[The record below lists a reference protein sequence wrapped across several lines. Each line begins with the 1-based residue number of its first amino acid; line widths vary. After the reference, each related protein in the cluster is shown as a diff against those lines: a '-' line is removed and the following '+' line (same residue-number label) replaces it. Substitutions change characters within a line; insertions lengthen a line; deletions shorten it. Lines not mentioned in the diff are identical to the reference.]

1 MQQNG
6 GLGTKRVVL
15 DDYSLYLVGQA
26 RRFVHKYIK
35 YMPCLV

>member
-6 GLGTKRVVL
+6 GLGTKRVNLSVL
-15 DDYSLYLVGQA
+15 DDYSLYLVDQA
-26 RRFVHKYIK
+26 RRLVHK